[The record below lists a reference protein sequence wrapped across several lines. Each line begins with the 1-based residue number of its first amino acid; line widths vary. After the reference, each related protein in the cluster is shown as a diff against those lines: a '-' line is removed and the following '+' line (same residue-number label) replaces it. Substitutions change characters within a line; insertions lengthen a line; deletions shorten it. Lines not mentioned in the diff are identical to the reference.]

1 MACAGKFFYAT
12 AQPQRFPIGIL
23 MRSESNLNY
32 LLATPTP
39 QNTHFFGGALHLI
52 LPAANECSARKL
64 IMLSS

>member
-39 QNTHFFGGALHLI
+39 KNTHFFWGVLHLI
-52 LPAANECSARKL
+52 LLAAKRCSATKS
-64 IMLSS
+64 IMLST